1 MSGIA
6 TPDTGDLLY
15 SDTED
20 ELRASVRA
28 LLTKSAP
35 WDAVLARTES
45 PETTDSALWRALVHE
60 VGCTALSVSE
70 QFDGGGASWREVA
83 VVAEELGR
91 AVAPVPFLG
100 HSLAIA
106 LLQELQQTE
115 LLGRLARGELTAT
128 VAIPFGAPAAV
139 PGAEIEVT
147 DGRLSGT
154 IRTVADALV
163 ADVLLVPVADAV
175 YVVAAHAD
183 GLSRNAIVSLDM
195 TRPLADLVLDG
206 VAATPA
212 TTNRDVAAALTRT
225 RQIGSALLA
234 SEQLGAAE
242 KCLEMTV
249 EYLLVR
255 RQFARTIGSYQALK
269 HRAADVWVAITQA
282 KAVARY
288 AAECAATDSA
298 DLPVAAAL
306 AKAHCSEVVQQAAEE
321 CLQLHGGIGFTWEH
335 PTHLYLKRAKSSAL
349 ALGGPAYHRGVLS
362 TLIDLDGA
370 DQ

>member
-1 MSGIA
+1 MSAIA
-6 TPDTGDLLY
+6 TPETGDLLY

-28 LLTKSAP
+28 LLDKTAP
-35 WDAVLARTES
+35 WDAVLNRTES
-45 PETTDSALWRALVHE
+45 EETTDTALWRALVHD

-70 QFDGGGASWREVA
+70 QFDGPGASWREVA
-83 VVAEELGR
+83 VIAEELGR
-91 AVAPVPFLG
+91 SVAPVPFLG

-106 LLQELQQTE
+106 LLQDLQQEE
-115 LLGRLARGELTAT
+115 LLRQLGRGEVTAT
-128 VAIPFGAPAAV
+128 VVVPFGTPEAA
-139 PGAEIEVT
+139 PGAGVEVI

-154 IRTVADALV
+154 VRTVADSLT
-163 ADVLLVPVADAV
+163 ADILLVPVGDAV
-175 YVVAAHAD
+175 YVVAADAD
-183 GLSRNAIVSLDM
+183 GLARNAIVSLDM
-195 TRPLADLVLDG
+195 TRPLADLVFDA

-212 TTNRDVAAALTRT
+212 ATDRDVAAALEHT
-225 RQIGSALLA
+225 RQIGAMLLA
-234 SEQLGAAE
+234 SEQLGVAE

-249 EYLLVR
+249 EYLMVR

-288 AAECAATDSA
+288 AAECAATDSP

-335 PTHLYLKRAKSSAL
+335 PTHLYLKRAKSTAL
-349 ALGGPAYHRGVLS
+349 ALGGPAYHRTVLS
-362 TLIDLDGA
+362 TLVDLDGA